1 MELTRELTLF
11 ILIESSNMDTFA
23 PFKIKTVSLS
33 RIKIHDKIFEPF
45 ISAEE
50 IDKAVT
56 IVAENITKKYRGKKP
71 VFIGVLNGC
80 FFFAAD
86 LMKKINFSCEIS
98 FVKVASYVGT
108 QTSGD
113 VRQLLG
119 LDQKVSGRDVIIIED
134 IVDTGNTIE
143 AVTEIIS
150 NMGASSVAVA
160 TLLMKPDVYNK
171 KIKIDHVAIEIDPS
185 FVVGYGLDYDGFGRN
200 LNQLYVLSQA
210 ENLKS
215 NEDMLNI
222 VLFGPP
228 GAGKGTQAIKLKEKY
243 DLVHLS
249 TGDILRNE
257 INNETELGTLAKS
270 FMNKGE
276 LVPDEVVIDMIGN
289 CLNEY
294 SDAKGFIF
302 DGFPRTTEQAQALD
316 NLLEE
321 HSTEIDTMLS
331 LEVDDEELVD
341 RIIKRGQESGR
352 EDDKNESVIFNRI
365 ITYIK
370 KTAPL
375 KSYYDDQ
382 GKYHAITGIG
392 SVDDVFER
400 LTKSIKS

>member
-11 ILIESSNMDTFA
+11 VGCESSNMDTFA
-23 PFKIKTVSLS
+23 LFKIKTFSLS

-56 IVAENITKKYRGKKP
+56 IVADKIEKKYRGRKP

-80 FFFAAD
+80 FYFAAD
-86 LMKKINFSCEIS
+86 LMKKIDLSCEIS

-108 QTSGD
+108 QTTGN

-134 IVDTGNTIE
+134 IVDTGNTIM
-143 AVTEIIS
+143 AVTEIIK
-150 NMGASSVAVA
+150 NMGAASVSVA
-160 TLLMKPDVYNK
+160 TLLMKPTVYNK
-171 KIKIDHVAIEIDPS
+171 KIDIEYVAIEIDPE
-185 FVVGYGLDYDGFGRN
+185 FVVGYGLDYDGYGRN
-200 LNQLYVLSQA
+200 LNQLYVLSQSQT
-210 ENLKS
+210 LKS
-215 NEDMLNI
+215 DEDMLNI

-243 DLVHLS
+243 DLIHLS

-257 INNETELGTLAKS
+257 IKNETELGTLAKF
-270 FMNKGE
+270 FMDKGE

-289 CLNEY
+289 CLNGNKE
-294 SDAKGFIF
+294 ANGFIF

-316 NLLEE
+316 NLLER
-321 HSTEIDTMLS
+321 HGTEIDTMLS

-341 RIIKRGQESGR
+341 RIIKRGKESGR

-365 ITYIK
+365 ITYNK

-375 KSYYDDQ
+375 KNFYDEQ
-382 GKYHAITGIG
+382 GKYNSIAGVG
-392 SVDDVFER
+392 SVDDVFGR
-400 LTKSIKS
+400 LTSTIKA

>member
-11 ILIESSNMDTFA
+11 HLYESSNINTFA
-23 PFKIKTVSLS
+23 PFKIKTFSLS
-33 RIKIHDKIFEPF
+33 RIKIHDKIFKPF

-56 IVAENITKKYRGKKP
+56 VVAEKITKKYRNKKP

-80 FFFAAD
+80 FYFAAD
-86 LMKKINFSCEIS
+86 LMKKIDFTCEIS

-108 QTSGD
+108 QTTGN

-143 AVTEIIS
+143 AVTDIIK

-160 TLLMKPDVYNK
+160 TLLMKPDVYSK
-171 KIKIDHVAIEIDPS
+171 KVEIDYVAIDIDPE
-185 FVVGYGLDYDGFGRN
+185 FVVGYGLDYDGYGRN

-210 ENLKS
+210 QNLKS

-257 INNETELGTLAKS
+257 IKNATELGTLAQA
-270 FMNKGE
+270 FMDKGE

-289 CLNEY
+289 CLNKY
-294 SDAKGFIF
+294 KAAKGFIF

-316 NLLEE
+316 KLLEQ
-321 HSTEIDTMLS
+321 HDTEIDTMLS

-341 RIIKRGQESGR
+341 RIIKRGKESGR

-365 ITYIK
+365 ITYNK
-370 KTAPL
+370 KTSPL
-375 KSYYDDQ
+375 KSYYDEQ
-382 GKYHAITGIG
+382 GKYHSIAGVG
-392 SVDDVFER
+392 NVEDVFER
-400 LTKSIKS
+400 LTTSIKS

>member
-1 MELTRELTLF
+1 
-11 ILIESSNMDTFA
+11 MDTFA
-23 PFKIKTVSLS
+23 PLKIKTFSLS

-45 ISAEE
+45 ISAED

-56 IVAENITKKYRGKKP
+56 IVAENITKKYRGRQP

-80 FFFAAD
+80 FYFAAD
-86 LMKKINFSCEIS
+86 LMKKIDFNCEIS

-108 QTSGD
+108 QTTGN

-143 AVTEIIS
+143 AVTEIIR
-150 NMGASSVAVA
+150 NMGAASVAVA
-160 TLLMKPDVYNK
+160 TLLMKPEVYSK
-171 KIKIDHVAIEIDPS
+171 KVKIDYVAIDIDPE

-210 ENLKS
+210 QNLKS

-257 INNETELGTLAKS
+257 ISNKTELGTLAKS
-270 FMNKGE
+270 FMHKGE
-276 LVPDEVVIDMIGN
+276 LVPDEVVIDMIEN
-289 CLNEY
+289 CLTEY
-294 SDAKGFIF
+294 SSSNGFIF
-302 DGFPRTTEQAQALD
+302 DGFPRTTAQAQALD
-316 NLLEE
+316 NLLEK

-365 ITYIK
+365 VTYNK

-375 KSYYDDQ
+375 KNYYDEQ
-382 GKYHAITGIG
+382 GKYHSIAGVG
-392 SVDDVFER
+392 SVEDVFGR
-400 LTKSIKS
+400 LTSTIKT

>member
-1 MELTRELTLF
+1 MHVDIDGDRFELYVKHE
-11 ILIESSNMDTFA
+11 LIERVIYD
-23 PFKIKTVSLS
+23 L
-33 RIKIHDKIFEPF
+33 
-45 ISAEE
+45 
-50 IDKAVT
+50 AVKMEKEL
-56 IVAENITKKYRGKKP
+56 ADKKP
-71 VFIGVLNGC
+71 VFIVVLNGA
-80 FFFAAD
+80 FMFAAD
-86 LMKKINFSCEIS
+86 LMRHFEFECEIDFIRMGS
-98 FVKVASYVGT
+98 YEGRERREKVDT
-108 QTSGD
+108 I
-113 VRQLLG
+113 LG
-119 LDQKVSGRDVIIIED
+119 LNREIKGRTVVIIED

-143 AVTEIIS
+143 AVTEIIT

-160 TLLMKPDVYNK
+160 TLLMKPDVYDK
-171 KIKIDHVAIEIDPS
+171 KVKIDYVAIDIDPE
-185 FVVGYGLDYDGFGRN
+185 FVVGYGLDYDGYGRN

-243 DLVHLS
+243 ELVHLS

-294 SDAKGFIF
+294 RDAKGFIF

-365 ITYIK
+365 ITYNK

-375 KSYYDDQ
+375 KSYYDEQ
-382 GKYHAITGIG
+382 GKYHAIAGVG

-400 LTKSIKS
+400 LTSSIKS